1 MILLST
7 YNIRIQERL
16 FEFSV
21 MYRKSL
27 PKPGPCVRSGGML
40 NVGLTGSIACGKS
53 TVARMFVEKGA
64 YHIDFDRLA
73 HQVEE
78 PDQPA
83 WRRIV
88 DHFGAGILNPDR
100 TINRARL
107 GAIVF
112 EDREKLAT
120 LNGIVHPEVFQ
131 AWHRRL
137 DEIRQARPDA
147 IVISDVP
154 LLIEAGMQSLVDVV
168 VLVYVSP
175 EEQIRRLMHRDG
187 CSRREAQIRL
197 GSQMSIDEKKQHAH
211 IVIDN
216 QGSVEATQKIVDQV
230 WENLL
235 EREKDSRTGSP
246 VRY

>member
-1 MILLST
+1 
-7 YNIRIQERL
+7 
-16 FEFSV
+16 
-21 MYRKSL
+21 
-27 PKPGPCVRSGGML
+27 ML

-64 YHIDFDRLA
+64 FHIDFDRLA

-88 DHFGAGILNPDR
+88 DCFGTGILNPDR
-100 TINRARL
+100 SINRARL
-107 GAIVF
+107 GTIVF
-112 EDREKLAT
+112 ENREKLAT
-120 LNGIVHPEVFQ
+120 LNGIVHPEVFT

-137 DEIRQARPDA
+137 DEIRQTRPDA

-168 VLVYVSP
+168 VLVYIAQ
-175 EEQIRRLMHRDG
+175 EEQIQRLMDRDG
-187 CSRREAQIRL
+187 CGRREAQARFA
-197 GSQMSIDEKKQHAH
+197 SQMSIDEKKQHAH

-216 QGSVEATQKIVDQV
+216 QGTVEATQKIVDQV
-230 WENLL
+230 WEDLQA
-235 EREKDSRTGSP
+235 REKKHRNSGP
-246 VRY
+246 VSEETAKKL

>member
-1 MILLST
+1 MTIS
-7 YNIRIQERL
+7 YGYRI
-16 FEFSV
+16 
-21 MYRKSL
+21 SL
-27 PKPGPCVRSGGML
+27 PKPNPCVRSGSML
-40 NVGLTGSIACGKS
+40 NMGLTGSIACGKS

-64 YHIDFDRLA
+64 FHIDFDRLA

-83 WRRIV
+83 WKRIV
-88 DHFGAGILNPDR
+88 DCFGTGILNPDR

-112 EDREKLAT
+112 EDREKLAK
-120 LNGIVHPEVFQ
+120 LNSIVHPEVFT

-137 DEIRQARPDA
+137 DEIRQYRPDA

-168 VLVYVSP
+168 ALVYVSP
-175 EEQIRRLMHRDG
+175 EEQIRRLVNRDG
-187 CSRREAQIRL
+187 CTRREAEARF
-197 GSQMSIDEKKQHAH
+197 GSQMSIDEKKQYAH

-216 QGSVEATQKIVDQV
+216 QGTVEATQKIVDQV
-230 WENLL
+230 WQDLL
-235 EREKDSRTGSP
+235 AREKDSRTDGP
-246 VRY
+246 VRDEKDNTIGRSGND